1 MLCRQ
6 DNTLRL
12 DKFQTNREANVTESP
27 TTPALPPVAMWQIHF
42 LRLLFLLMALV
53 MGTGVW
59 GQMLFQ
65 PEPWPSSRIIAKSML
80 GALAVMSLLAV
91 RYPLQMLPLM
101 VFEIIWKT
109 TFILLFFV
117 PAWLKG
123 AVPPDMQILFWECIG
138 IVVAYL
144 AVPWRYFWVRYFVQP
159 SEPWRK
165 AGS

>member
-1 MLCRQ
+1 M
-6 DNTLRL
+6 TA
-12 DKFQTNREANVTESP
+12 TNP
-27 TTPALPPVAMWQIHF
+27 TLPPVAMWRIHA
-42 LRLLFLLMALV
+42 LRFLFLLMAVV

-65 PEPWPSSRIIAKSML
+65 PEPWPVSRIVAKSML

-109 TFILLFFV
+109 TFFLLFFV

-138 IVVAYL
+138 IIVAYFI
-144 AVPWRYFWVRYFVQP
+144 VPWRYFWVRYFGHP
-159 SEPWRK
+159 AEPWRK
-165 AGS
+165 AKP